1 MKKLIY
7 VVLLLVLAFVGYTF
21 DLKNPQTVDLNYL
34 GYQWSGSLSILLIA
48 AIAIGI
54 LLGSLAMAFQSL
66 KAKAQTRSVRKKLAK
81 VEKEVE
87 NLRALPIKD
96 DL

>member
-54 LLGSLAMAFQSL
+54 L
-66 KAKAQTRSVRKKLAK
+66 
-81 VEKEVE
+81 
-87 NLRALPIKD
+87 
-96 DL
+96 